1 MIGAFEIKKQGTAL
15 SEAAPGAMVA
25 IVKARTAG
33 ADPIIPAGSRP
44 WGAPGNLIT
53 RHLARASLDM
63 ICHGH
68 EGRRGDKAELF
79 AGRAMVKSCGWCRRR
94 EVAEVE
100 DLAVKLRRV

>member
-25 IVKARTAG
+25 VVKARTAG

-68 EGRRGDKAELF
+68 EGRRGDKQ
-79 AGRAMVKSCGWCRRR
+79 SCLQEEQWLKAVDG
-94 EVAEVE
+94 VAVE
-100 DLAVKLRRV
+100 RLPR